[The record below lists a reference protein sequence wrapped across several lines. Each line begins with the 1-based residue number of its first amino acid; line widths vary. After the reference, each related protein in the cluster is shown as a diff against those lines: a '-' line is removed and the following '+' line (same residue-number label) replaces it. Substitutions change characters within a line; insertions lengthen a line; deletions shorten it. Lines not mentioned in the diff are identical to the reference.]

1 MDPSVFLTMLQFI
14 YTDILPH
21 IDEDDMTRTARNL
34 LVVAHRYKIEKLKL
48 ICEDMLHKCID
59 GTMVVSGTTT
69 MHAKQY

>member
-1 MDPSVFLTMLQFI
+1 MLQFI